1 MCCFSIRRLRESM
14 LNDRRPGPG
23 SIVTLSPER
32 KLQGDKIAYEQKK

>member
-1 MCCFSIRRLRESM
+1 MCCFSITSLRKLM
-14 LNDRRPGPG
+14 LKDRRSGPG